1 MIASMTGFGAATVK
15 GLGGTASVEVKSL
28 NYRFCDVTIRLPREL
43 SVLEPPLREVALKRL
58 QRGKVDMTVRWE
70 AETSAA
76 PRLRRE
82 VLGDFLTQWQAL
94 RGELPALPELD
105 ARSLL
110 TVPGVLDAAGLESN
124 AEALAE
130 TVQSAALAAID
141 NLIQT
146 REVEGA
152 RLADDL
158 RQRRQLLASIVDQ
171 LEHKR
176 GEVVNRYRQ
185 RLHERWEEI
194 CEGTG
199 ILVDKGRLEAEGM
212 ALADKAD
219 VTEEIVRLRA
229 HLRAF
234 DAILAPASEEAAG
247 KPLDFLLQEFFREFN
262 TIGSKARDVEVTS
275 MVLKAKHELE
285 KMREQ
290 AQNLV

>member
-1 MIASMTGFGAATVK
+1 
-15 GLGGTASVEVKSL
+15 
-28 NYRFCDVTIRLPREL
+28 
-43 SVLEPPLREVALKRL
+43 
-58 QRGKVDMTVRWE
+58 
-70 AETSAA
+70 
-76 PRLRRE
+76 
-82 VLGDFLTQWQAL
+82 
-94 RGELPALPELD
+94 
-105 ARSLL
+105 
-110 TVPGVLDAAGLESN
+110 
-124 AEALAE
+124 
-130 TVQSAALAAID
+130 
-141 NLIQT
+141 
-146 REVEGA
+146 
-152 RLADDL
+152 
-158 RQRRQLLASIVDQ
+158 
-171 LEHKR
+171 
-176 GEVVNRYRQ
+176 VVNRYRQ

-229 HLRAF
+229 HLHAF
-234 DAILAPASEEAAG
+234 DAILAPANEEAAG